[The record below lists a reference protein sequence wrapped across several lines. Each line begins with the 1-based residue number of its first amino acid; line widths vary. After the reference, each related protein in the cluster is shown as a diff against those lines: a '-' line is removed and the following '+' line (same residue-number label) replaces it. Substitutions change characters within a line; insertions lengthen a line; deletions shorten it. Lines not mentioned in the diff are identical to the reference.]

1 MYKVVV
7 GVDASAGS
15 AAAIAWCAQV
25 TPLLSPEVIAVHALT
40 SEESLPSDAEFD
52 DWCAPLR
59 EAGLSVRRV
68 MEDADSSRLLPRV
81 AAAEQADLVVVG
93 ATQRGELAGFVLGGV
108 VEELA
113 YHGRRPVVIVPIP
126 DPDRG

>member
-52 DWCAPLR
+52 DWCAP
-59 EAGLSVRRV
+59 A
-68 MEDADSSRLLPRV
+68 ADP
-81 AAAEQADLVVVG
+81 
-93 ATQRGELAGFVLGGV
+93 GGV
-108 VEELA
+108 WQRIWASSPLW
-113 YHGRRPVVIVPIP
+113 VIPC
-126 DPDRG
+126 

>member
-1 MYKVVV
+1 MCA
-7 GVDASAGS
+7 GGASARR
-15 AAAIAWCAQV
+15 A
-25 TPLLSPEVIAVHALT
+25 EVIAVHALT
-40 SEESLPSDAEFD
+40 TEEGFPSDAEFD
-52 DWCAPLR
+52 EWCAPLR

-68 MEDADSSRLLPRV
+68 MEDEDPSRLLPRV

-126 DPDRG
+126 DPDQG